1 MFQPILCREI
11 KNWQLGYSKELLPS
25 ATDEEWYS
33 PKRPYSTVVNL
44 SFMTIFMTIFTTNC
58 KLVVNES

>member
-1 MFQPILCREI
+1 MYKVYEQ
-11 KNWQLGYSKELLPS
+11 GLLPS

-44 SFMTIFMTIFTTNC
+44 SFMTIFTLICIRCVWVTFDV
-58 KLVVNES
+58 L